1 MALTFFYPQIIGV
14 ENPIIFA
21 LTKTLSRRCLPFKML
36 SLKSDERATP
46 VVVPNPILMLIP
58 DFSCIKEIQLAQD
71 WIKQAESSD
80 MPVMLVSSLGVLKS
94 QDNAVLD
101 EQVSDYAKG
110 KEAKALRKLEKTVQA
125 LPKSIIL
132 RVGQLVSLRKPNVL
146 TELLERVEQT
156 ASLELND
163 SLQFNPTP
171 VNHIAQV
178 IVAILQQASCVD
190 DVWGLYHFGGET
202 HTSLYGLAEYF
213 FSKVKEHED
222 LPELELIKTPSD
234 DAWLLKHAV
243 ARTDNSKLFDTFGI
257 RPKPWREGVS
267 KIIRFYYGQDE

>member
-1 MALTFFYPQIIGV
+1 MGLTFFYPQIVGA

-21 LTKTLSRRCLPFKML
+21 LTKVLNKQCLPFKTL
-36 SLKSDERATP
+36 SLKSDERGMP
-46 VVVPNPILMLIP
+46 VVVPNPILLLIP
-58 DFSCIKEIQLAQD
+58 DFSCTKEIQQAQD
-71 WIKQAESSD
+71 WIKQAQSSD
-80 MPVMLVSSLGVLKS
+80 MPVMLISSLGVLKS

-101 EQVSDYAKG
+101 EQASDYAKD
-110 KEAKALRKLEKTVQA
+110 KSAKALRKLEKAVQA

-132 RVGQLVSLRKPNVL
+132 RVGQLVSLRKPSVL
-146 TELLERVEQT
+146 TELLERAEKT
-156 ASLELND
+156 HSLELND
-163 SLQFNPTP
+163 SVQFNPTP

-190 DVWGLYHFGGET
+190 AVWGLYHFGGET
-202 HTSLYGLAEYF
+202 HTSLHGLAEYF
-213 FSKVKEHED
+213 FSEVKEHED
-222 LPELELIKTPSD
+222 LSDLELIKTQSD
-234 DAWLLKHAV
+234 DDWLLKHAA